1 LVLYRSECPVELLNA
16 PKETCI
22 GKASALMS
30 SAPIRPATDNAS
42 RPVAVIDIGATSI
55 RMAIAEISSGGRVKH
70 LDSLSQAV
78 NLGRDT
84 FATQLFSKASIEE
97 SVRILRSYSRLMR
110 EYGITQPDQVRV
122 VATSA
127 VREATNRLAFIDRV
141 YIATGL
147 EIEALDEAEVNRI
160 TYMGV
165 QPQLQADPRLASSRV
180 VVVEVGGGSTEV
192 LVVQS
197 GNVLFSHTYRLGSLR
212 LLEMMEAV
220 DAAPIKRRIIMETHI
235 LRQVAQIRE
244 HVSAD
249 APLEMVS
256 IGGDMRFAVKHLTD
270 SEVSDQ
276 LHFLSTNKV
285 NHLAKRM
292 MSLSEDEIAQQFD
305 VSYQDAE
312 TIVPA
317 LLTYVLL
324 ARSFEQTEI
333 AVSNTNLRDGLLQSM
348 AIHDKWS
355 DDFRKQVIRSAV
367 LLGRSFDM
375 DEKHSRHVAELSVKI
390 FADLRSEHQLEDRME
405 LILYLAAMLYDLG
418 AYISSRSSHKHSMYI
433 IRHSELFGLSRKD
446 VLLVSLVARY
456 HRRSSPQP
464 DHDGYSTLDRRERVA
479 VAKLAAIL
487 RLAIAL
493 DDSRSQRINEIACRI
508 RGKRMI
514 VSAIGVEDV
523 SLEQLAFRESS
534 GLFEEIYG
542 IPCQLR
548 AGAAE

>member
-1 LVLYRSECPVELLNA
+1 
-16 PKETCI
+16 
-22 GKASALMS
+22 MS
-30 SAPIRPATDNAS
+30 SVTPRPNPDNA

-55 RMAIAEISSGGRVKH
+55 RMAIAEITDQGEVHH

-78 NLGRDT
+78 GLGKDT
-84 FATQLFSKASIEE
+84 FTSQSIRKSSIEE
-97 SVRILRSYSRLMR
+97 SVRVLRSYSRLMR

-127 VREATNRLAFIDRV
+127 VREAMNRLAFIDRV
-141 YIATGL
+141 YIGTGL
-147 EIEALDEAEVNRI
+147 EVEPLDEAEVNRI

-180 VVVEVGGGSTEV
+180 VVVEIGGGTTEV

-212 LLEMMEAV
+212 LLEMMESV

-244 HVSAD
+244 HVVSD
-249 APLEMVS
+249 VPLEMVA
-256 IGGDMRFAVKHLTD
+256 IGGDMRFAVKHLLD
-270 SEVSDQ
+270 EEVIPDGLVYLSVSKLNQ
-276 LHFLSTNKV
+276 L
-285 NHLAKRM
+285 ARRM

-312 TIVPA
+312 TVVPA
-317 LLTYVLL
+317 LLSYVLL
-324 ARSFEQTEI
+324 ARSFDQKEI
-333 AVSNTNLRDGLLQSM
+333 AVSYTNLRDGLLKSM
-348 AIHDKWS
+348 AIRDKWTE
-355 DDFRKQVIRSAV
+355 DYRKQVIRSAV
-367 LLGRSFDM
+367 HLGRRFDI
-375 DEKHSRHVAELSVKI
+375 DEKHSRHVADLAVKI
-390 FADLRSEHQLEDRME
+390 FVELRAEHQLEQRME

-418 AYISSRSSHKHSMYI
+418 AYISTRSSHKHSMYI

-464 DHDGYSTLDRRERVA
+464 DHEGYSTLDRRERVA
-479 VAKLAAIL
+479 VSKLAAIL

-493 DDSRSQRINEIACRI
+493 DDSRSQRISEIRCKVT
-508 RGKRMI
+508 GKRMI

-534 GLFEEIYG
+534 GLFEETFG

-548 AGAAE
+548 AGQAE